1 MTRIISAIIY
11 AVLGQQTKES
21 MSFFWKIYEYVKN
34 GRKGFRERVCGCI
47 LHRIY
52 RENCA
57 NIPVETTFEGYPDFP
72 HGISGVYI
80 SQGAII
86 GKDCTVFQQVTIGS
100 NTIKGSKGYGA
111 PRIGSNVYIGAG
123 AKIIGNVKIGNN
135 CRIGA
140 NCVVTEDIP
149 DNATVVLEHP
159 RVIVR
164 QDQTDNRY
172 VAYGREENGRC

>member
-1 MTRIISAIIY
+1 M
-11 AVLGQQTKES
+11 
-21 MSFFWKIYEYVKN
+21 
-34 GRKGFRERVCGCI
+34 
-47 LHRIY
+47 
-52 RENCA
+52 
-57 NIPVETTFEGYPDFP
+57 
-72 HGISGVYI
+72 
-80 SQGAII
+80 
-86 GKDCTVFQQVTIGS
+86 
-100 NTIKGSKGYGA
+100 
-111 PRIGSNVYIGAG
+111 YIGAG